1 MQGKTNKQIK
11 DSGRGAFIAICGAIV
26 LMLVYGSIELYKH
39 CERHYW
45 NTHIETPEN
54 NYWIPSEADKL
65 WLDSLYEQVKRT
77 EDDVLEL
84 NQSVNRIDRKI
95 DEIMLRRIDYPDGS
109 WDSIKVQPSKFK
121 PKTDKVDGELSSMNR
136 EKLPTDE

>member
-1 MQGKTNKQIK
+1 MQGKTNKQYE
-11 DSGRGAFIAICGAIV
+11 DSARNVGIACIGMIIV
-26 LMLVYGSIELYKH
+26 LTAIAGTELYDH
-39 CERHYW
+39 VAHHW
-45 NTHIETPEN
+45 NSKSDQTMEG
-54 NYWIPSEADKL
+54 NYWIPNEADKL

-109 WDSIKVQPSKFK
+109 WDSIKVKPSEFK
-121 PKTDKVDGELSSMNR
+121 PKVVGNR
-136 EKLPTDE
+136 

>member
-1 MQGKTNKQIK
+1 MQGKTDKQIR
-11 DSGRGAFIAICGAIV
+11 DSGRGAFIAICGLIIV
-26 LMLVYGSIELYKH
+26 MVIYGSIELYKH
-39 CERHYW
+39 CEHHYW
-45 NTHIETPEN
+45 SNDIPKET

-84 NQSVNRIDRKI
+84 NESVNRIDRKI

-109 WDSIKVQPSKFK
+109 WDSIKVKPSKFK
-121 PKTDKVDGELSSMNR
+121 PNKVDGELSSMNR